1 MGILCIY
8 LNNINR
14 GNHFDEDNPDTIILV
29 RIWFGILNLQIHITW
44 RFDKVQNALM
54 LPSLKI

>member
-29 RIWFGILNLQIHITW
+29 RIWFGILNLQIHIT
-44 RFDKVQNALM
+44 
-54 LPSLKI
+54 